1 MSSTKVAVSHTSL
14 TSGKEAGE
22 FLGQDIVSRL
32 NGENP
37 DVLIVFSSPVFPY
50 QTLLEFLD
58 RSCSPK
64 ILVGCSSAGE
74 FSGCYNGS
82 SSVSVMAIRSD
93 DMVFNA
99 ALGYDVKASRELA
112 VQQLLPAFTTSGYD
126 AYPYRSALV
135 LSDVLAGFA
144 DDLIHSITVETGG
157 LFQLFGGGAADDAKF
172 NQTHV
177 FYGREAASDAVVA
190 LGILS
195 KKPLG
200 IGVKHGW
207 VSSSKPMRVTE
218 AEGLRIVSINA
229 VSAADVYEQHATEN
243 GGSFN
248 RADPLPYF
256 LQNVIG
262 IDTGDGFKIRVPL
275 SINDDGS
282 ITCAS
287 EVPAGATICIM
298 GTSANSSVEAAR
310 HAAKA
315 ALDGLG
321 GNEFAGSLVFDC
333 AATRLRLG
341 TEFGKELDSIAEVL
355 GSDNFAGCNTYGQ
368 IARAEGQFNGFH
380 NCTAIVCAIPK

>member
-1 MSSTKVAVSHTSL
+1 MSTTKVAVSHTAL
-14 TSGKEAGE
+14 TSGEDAGNY
-22 FLGQDIVSRL
+22 LGKDILKRL
-32 NGENP
+32 DGESP
-37 DVLIVFSSPVFPY
+37 DVLIVFASPIFPY
-50 QTLLEFLD
+50 ELLIASLHN
-58 RSCSPK
+58 SCSPK

-74 FSGCYNGS
+74 FSGCYSGS

-93 DMVFNA
+93 DMIFKA
-99 ALGYDVKASRELA
+99 ALGQNVKASRELA
-112 VQQLLPAFTTSGYD
+112 VQQVLPAFTTTGYD
-126 AYPYRSALV
+126 NYPHRSALV

-144 DDLIHSITVETGG
+144 DDLIHEITVNTGG

-172 NQTHV
+172 NQTYV
-177 FYGREAASDAVVA
+177 FYNRDAISDAVVV

-207 VSSSKPMRVTE
+207 VNSSKPMRVTE
-218 AEGLRIVSINA
+218 AKGLSIVSINA
-229 VSAADVYEQHATEN
+229 VSAADIYEQHAKQN
-243 GGSFN
+243 GDKFN

-275 SINDDGS
+275 SINEDGS

-287 EVPAGATICIM
+287 EVPVGATVCIM
-298 GTSANSSVEAAR
+298 STSLDSAIDAAR
-310 HAAKA
+310 HAAKT
-315 ALDGLG
+315 ALAGLG
-321 GNEFAGSLVFDC
+321 DNEFAGSLVFDC

-341 TEFGKELDSIAEVL
+341 AQFGKEIDSIAEIL
-355 GSDNFAGCNTYGQ
+355 GSHNLAGCNTYGQ